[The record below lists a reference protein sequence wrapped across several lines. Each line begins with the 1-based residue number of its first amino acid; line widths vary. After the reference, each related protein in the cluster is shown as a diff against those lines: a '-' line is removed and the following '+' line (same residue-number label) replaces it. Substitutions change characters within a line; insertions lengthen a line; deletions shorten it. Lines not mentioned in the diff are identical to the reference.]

1 MKKIVASSLISVLV
15 LSACAFSSHNKALST
30 LVACDEANPQNKYV
44 YSNILVENT
53 NSANKYELLGSSE
66 KLTAAQK
73 ETLRLYLQYYSQ
85 CVKTFTSTPDN
96 PFLSTYKG
104 LFADLDIALAGLL
117 SGQLTIGEANK
128 NIFEAKAKFETNLKN
143 HAYQLKSLENQAV
156 SNSLQIQRN
165 SAPIV
170 IPPPPP
176 PPMPLPR
183 PRLGW

>member
-1 MKKIVASSLISVLV
+1 VRKTVASLLSVLV
-15 LSACAFSSHNKALST
+15 LSACAFSAHNKALST
-30 LVACDEANPQNKYV
+30 LIACDDANPQNKYI
-44 YSNILVENT
+44 YANILVEDA

-73 ETLRLYLQYYSQ
+73 EIFRLYLQYYSQ
-85 CVKTFTSTPDN
+85 CVQTFTSTPDN
-96 PFLSTYKG
+96 PFLPTYKG

-128 NIFEAKAKFETNLKN
+128 NIFEAKSKFETNLKN
-143 HAYQLKSLENQAV
+143 HAYQLKSLENQSV
-156 SNSLQIQRN
+156 SNALQVQRN

-170 IPPPPP
+170 MPPPPP
-176 PPMPLPR
+176 PPILLPQ

>member
-1 MKKIVASSLISVLV
+1 MKKLTLILIA
-15 LSACAFSSHNKALST
+15 LYLGGCAFSAHNKALSN
-30 LVACDEANPQNKYV
+30 LVACDSANPQNKYV
-44 YSNILVENT
+44 YANILVEDA

-66 KLTAAQK
+66 KLTAVQK

-85 CVKTFTSTPDN
+85 CVQTFTSTPDN
-96 PFLSTYKG
+96 PFLPTYKG

-117 SGQLTIGEANK
+117 SGRLTIGEANK

-143 HAYQLKSLENQAV
+143 HAYQLKSLENQSV
-156 SNSLQIQRN
+156 SNALQIQRN

-170 IPPPPP
+170 MPPPPP
-176 PPMPLPR
+176 PPPPLLLPR